1 MIFTILFLIILI
13 LFLILPLFFYKKI
26 EDDIGPDEGGSKAT
40 LLGREDA

>member
-1 MIFTILFLIILI
+1 MIFTILFLII
-13 LFLILPLFFYKKI
+13 LILPLFFYKKI